1 MSYQSVG
8 VTGVTTFNKIPEY
21 ARGILEHSSNFQNCI
36 KSTNKIP
43 LYAREYKKE
52 YLFIIGINK
61 EFKYFVD
68 HINDA
73 TKGLFERQKVD
84 RVKYLIKR
92 FLRGQE
98 RGKLKDISNFE
109 IESNDV
115 KNLIEIKKNFDNFN
129 EYINFCY
136 DCSDDDDDE
145 YFIDRYPGFKNIY
158 DDFELFYSKL
168 NIKNKDFI
176 FVCESDIEDF
186 NITFSESDIE
196 DFNII
201 LHDCVSDIF

>member
-43 LYAREYKKE
+43 PYAREYKKE

-98 RGKLKDISNFE
+98 RGKLKDISNFMFPRYDFLYIQE
-109 IESNDV
+109 FYININYAFEFEDNPSYVAFFD
-115 KNLIEIKKNFDNFN
+115 LIEKSYNKIKIEFVF
-129 EYINFCY
+129 
-136 DCSDDDDDE
+136 SDYYGE
-145 YFIDRYPGFKNIY
+145 GQY
-158 DDFELFYSKL
+158 
-168 NIKNKDFI
+168 
-176 FVCESDIEDF
+176 V
-186 NITFSESDIE
+186 
-196 DFNII
+196 
-201 LHDCVSDIF
+201 